1 MEFLLDGS
9 RTVLAFQMVQTWRY
23 LRHHHLEAT
32 STTDAFSCVETHHA
46 RKDEHTSW
54 LQSYTLR
61 SRIS

>member
-46 RKDEHTSW
+46 RKDEHTS
-54 LQSYTLR
+54 
-61 SRIS
+61 